1 MTKHTHSG
9 ALLIL
14 LCALL
19 CVGCIQSSE
28 NPASDGSYLIEL
40 AESQT
45 AALDHLGVIIESQN
59 SAINAFND
67 RNYAACQTWCRQT
80 AMQNDEYAVL
90 VGVHAGLV
98 MNASLSESDGAYY
111 KAQLAILQAF
121 RQNINRSTFDLNL
134 ACEYI
139 VDGDDV
145 HSQHHIIRAG
155 ESMEAF
161 HDNIDRFND
170 NVDARNRE
178 LDNFVSPVPDPST
191 RINSPGIVDTADT
204 DDTEDTKDTTLS
216 GKVDLSEIPDPY
228 YLNKTN
234 FQNTPDEVKR
244 LLGKG
249 FFMSYACSSFDCSE
263 MAAYIEWKLEC
274 HNVTAQ
280 IATKDNWEGGYGHAW
295 VIVPLRGGNNLAIE
309 PTISAME
316 GSLGAE
322 MITYDPK
329 YFICDRLFEDIYEAS
344 EFFGVE
350 EWDWWDK
357 LELS

>member
-1 MTKHTHSG
+1 MTKHTHSW
-9 ALLIL
+9 ALPIL

-19 CVGCIQSSE
+19 CAGCIQSGE
-28 NPASDGSYLIEL
+28 DPASDGSYLL
-40 AESQT
+40 KLTESQT

-67 RNYAACQTWCRQT
+67 HDYAACRIWCIQT
-80 AMQNDEYAVL
+80 AMQNDEYASL

-98 MNASLSESDGAYY
+98 MNASLSRSDGVYY
-111 KAQLAILQAF
+111 EAQLDILQAF
-121 RQNINRSTFDLNL
+121 QRNINQSTFDLNL
-134 ACEYI
+134 ACGYT
-139 VDGDDV
+139 VAGDDV

-155 ESMEAF
+155 EFMEAF

-170 NVDARNRE
+170 NVNAHSRE
-178 LDNFVSPVPDPST
+178 SDNFVSPVPDPSDP
-191 RINSPGIVDTADT
+191 INPPGTVDTVDT
-204 DDTEDTKDTTLS
+204 TDTTLS
-216 GKVDLSEIPDPY
+216 GRVDLSEIPDPY
-228 YLNKTN
+228 YLSKTN
-234 FQNTPDEVKR
+234 FQNTPDEVQR

-249 FFMSYACSSFDCSE
+249 FFTSYACSSFDCSE

-280 IATKDNWEGGYGHAW
+280 IATKDDWEGGYGHAW
-295 VIVPLRGGNNLAIE
+295 IIVPLRGGNNLAIE

-316 GSLGAE
+316 GSLGVE

-329 YFICDRLFEDIYEAS
+329 YFVCDHLFDDIYGAS

-350 EWDWWDK
+350 EWDWWNK
-357 LELS
+357 LELN

>member
-9 ALLIL
+9 ALPIL

-19 CVGCIQSSE
+19 CVGCIQSGE

-98 MNASLSESDGAYY
+98 MNAPLSKSDGAYY
-111 KAQLAILQAF
+111 EAQLAILQAF
-121 RQNINRSTFDLNL
+121 RQNINQSTFDLNL
-134 ACEYI
+134 ACGYI

-155 ESMEAF
+155 ESMAAF

-191 RINSPGIVDTADT
+191 RINSPGIVDTAYT
-204 DDTEDTKDTTLS
+204 EDTEDTEDTTDTTLS
-216 GKVDLSEIPDPY
+216 GKVDLSTIPDPY

-263 MAAYIEWKLEC
+263 MAAYIEW
-274 HNVTAQ
+274 N
-280 IATKDNWEGGYGHAW
+280 AW

-329 YFICDRLFEDIYEAS
+329 YFTCDRLFEDIYEAS

>member
-1 MTKHTHSG
+1 MTTHTHSA
-9 ALLIL
+9 ALSIV
-14 LCALL
+14 LCALI
-19 CVGCIQSSE
+19 CAGCIQSGE
-28 NPASDGSYLIEL
+28 DPASDGSYLL
-40 AESQT
+40 KLTESQT

-67 RNYAACQTWCRQT
+67 HDYAACRIWCIQT
-80 AMQNDEYAVL
+80 AMQNEEYASL

-98 MNASLSESDGAYY
+98 MNASLSRSDGVYY
-111 KAQLAILQAF
+111 EAQLDILQAF
-121 RQNINRSTFDLNL
+121 QRNINQSTFDLNL
-134 ACEYI
+134 ACGYT
-139 VDGDDV
+139 VAGDDV

-155 ESMEAF
+155 EFMEAF

-170 NVDARNRE
+170 NIDTHSRE
-178 LDNFVSPVPDPST
+178 LDNFTSPVPDPSD
-191 RINSPGIVDTADT
+191 RINSPGIVDTT
-204 DDTEDTKDTTLS
+204 GTTDTTLS
-216 GKVDLSEIPDPY
+216 GRVNLSDIPDPY
-228 YLNKTN
+228 YLGKTN
-234 FQNTPDEVKR
+234 FQNTPDEVQR

-280 IATKDNWEGGYGHAW
+280 IATKDDWEDGYGHAW

-329 YFICDRLFEDIYEAS
+329 YFVCDHLFDDIYGAS

-350 EWDWWDK
+350 EWDWWNK

>member
-9 ALLIL
+9 VLPIL

-19 CVGCIQSSE
+19 CAGCIQSSE

-45 AALDHLGVIIESQN
+45 AALNHLGVIIESQN

-67 RNYAACQTWCRQT
+67 RNYTACQTWCRQT
-80 AMQNDEYAVL
+80 AMQNEGYGSL

-98 MNASLSESDGAYY
+98 MNASLSGSDRAYY
-111 KAQLAILQAF
+111 EAQLDILQAF
-121 RQNINRSTFDLNL
+121 QRNINQSTFDLNL
-134 ACEYI
+134 ACEYTA
-139 VDGDDV
+139 DGDEV
-145 HSQHHIIRAG
+145 YSQHHVMIAG
-155 ESMEAF
+155 EFMEAF

-170 NVDARNRE
+170 NIDIHNRE
-178 LDNFVSPVPDPST
+178 LDNFVSPVPDPSDP
-191 RINSPGIVDTADT
+191 INPPGTASTTGTT
-204 DDTEDTKDTTLS
+204 DSTSS

-228 YLNKTN
+228 YLDKTN

-249 FFMSYACSSFDCSE
+249 FFTSYVCSSFDCSE

-280 IATKDNWEGGYGHAW
+280 IATKDNWESGYGHAW

-329 YFICDRLFEDIYEAS
+329 YFVCDHLFDDIYGAS

-350 EWDWWDK
+350 EWDWWNK